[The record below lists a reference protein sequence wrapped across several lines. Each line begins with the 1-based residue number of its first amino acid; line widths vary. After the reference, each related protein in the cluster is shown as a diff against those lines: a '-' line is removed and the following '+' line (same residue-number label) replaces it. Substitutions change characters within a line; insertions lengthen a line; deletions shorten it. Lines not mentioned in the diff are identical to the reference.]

1 LLVAFLDVEKRVK
14 VGKRRQ
20 YVYVRAGLGLGRVGR
35 SFVYRTELEKM
46 GSKKNENDYLPTMI
60 WISML
65 QLQIGASVS
74 QQPAVSLSSLSRND
88 SQVD

>member
-1 LLVAFLDVEKRVK
+1 
-14 VGKRRQ
+14 
-20 YVYVRAGLGLGRVGR
+20 
-35 SFVYRTELEKM
+35 M

-60 WISML
+60 WIDML

-88 SQVD
+88 SQVDSFNKIV